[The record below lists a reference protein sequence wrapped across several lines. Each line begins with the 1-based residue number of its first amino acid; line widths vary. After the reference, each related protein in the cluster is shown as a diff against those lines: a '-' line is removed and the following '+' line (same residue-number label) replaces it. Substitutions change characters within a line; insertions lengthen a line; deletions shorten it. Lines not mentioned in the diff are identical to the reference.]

1 MVTSVIC
8 ALEGSSVSGVEE
20 GVDWRRDGLE
30 AEAKVPIW
38 ARTQVQTLRSAAPPK
53 DPASPS
59 PPPRAVGIPPANL
72 FFSEPLASCN
82 YMYFSLCLAVICLS
96 SQTVPHTGVCLTT
109 PGMQVLQ
116 VLTHACVHLLW
127 LPYHNTTNQGLH
139 PQKWILTVLEARSRW
154 RCQQGRAPAEGSRE
168 EPSCLFQTGGS
179 RCCLASGSIGPVSPA
194 ILSQPCFSSFGVT
207 LLCLSLV
214 STPVI
219 GFRVLPD
226 NPS

>member
-1 MVTSVIC
+1 M
-8 ALEGSSVSGVEE
+8 EE
-20 GVDWRRDGLE
+20 G
-30 AEAKVPIW
+30 
-38 ARTQVQTLRSAAPPK
+38 RTRGRSQGPHLGEDPGA
-53 DPASPS
+53 DPALCCSSQRPCLPLSPTPCS
-59 PPPRAVGIPPANL
+59 RDPTGQPV
-72 FFSEPLASCN
+72 FSEPLASCN